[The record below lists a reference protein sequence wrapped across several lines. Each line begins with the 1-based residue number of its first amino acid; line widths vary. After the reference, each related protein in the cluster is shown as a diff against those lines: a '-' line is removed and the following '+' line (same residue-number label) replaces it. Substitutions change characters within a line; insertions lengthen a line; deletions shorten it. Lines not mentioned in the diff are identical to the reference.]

1 MKTLVLSVGIFFS
14 LSALAASQASLP
26 MGGEISFNDK
36 EWRLQDLSLKN
47 KKFLLIF
54 HKEKG
59 FQGQVVGGPI
69 KDTGLCEKK
78 SKAKLKT
85 CLNKTATKDNV
96 SYVITT
102 QRFAGKDAYL
112 HHFITF
118 SFPVG
123 KSKEYGPLVE
133 KFYKNLGSG
142 K

>member
-1 MKTLVLSVGIFFS
+1 
-14 LSALAASQASLP
+14 

-69 KDTGLCEKK
+69 KETGLCEKS

-85 CLNKTATKDNV
+85 CLNKTADKNNI

-123 KSKEYGPLVE
+123 KLKEYGPLVE
-133 KFYKNLGSG
+133 NFYKNLGSG